1 MKRCIIVGSIVL
13 CCAVFLLRLAGGLH
27 HQRFTRYMPISA
39 ATVTTE
45 SDFRPSLHP
54 AFAKMSSR
62 HTETLIPSLF
72 YRHSETDHDPHIY
85 LNLVRAG
92 QPGFNGTDTL
102 TFESLSID
110 RDGREA
116 FQVIV
121 PSAPRTIRLGTEY
134 ISWGEDLGAFEGDFL
149 TLRAEGYITE
159 ASGDKK
165 RFKHSQAWKS
175 TTSSRTA
182 LGISI
187 AE

>member
-1 MKRCIIVGSIVL
+1 MKRYIIVGSIVL
-13 CCAVFLLRLAGGLH
+13 CGSVLLLFLAGGIH
-27 HQRFTRYMPISA
+27 HQRFTRYTPTSA
-39 ATVTTE
+39 ENVTSE

-54 AFAKMSSR
+54 AFSKMSSL
-62 HTETLIPSLF
+62 HTETIIPSLV

-92 QPGFNGTDTL
+92 QPGFTGNDTL
-102 TFESLSID
+102 TIESLSVV
-110 RDGREA
+110 RDGRAA
-116 FQVIV
+116 FQLIE
-121 PSAPRTIRLGTEY
+121 PSAPRTLRLASEY
-134 ISWGEDLGAFEGDFL
+134 ISWGEDLGAFEGDSIIIQ
-149 TLRAEGYITE
+149 AEGYITE

-165 RFKHSQAWKS
+165 RFKQSQAWTN